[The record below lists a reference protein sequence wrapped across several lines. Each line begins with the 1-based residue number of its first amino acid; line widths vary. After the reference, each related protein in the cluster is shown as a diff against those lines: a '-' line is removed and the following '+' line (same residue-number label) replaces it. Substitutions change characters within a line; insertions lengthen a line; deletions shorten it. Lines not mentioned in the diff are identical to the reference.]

1 MIVISAM
8 SQDRIIGKADGL
20 PWSVPEEYRQFLD
33 FIRGQTVI
41 LGRRSYPI
49 FGKGLTSDH
58 NVVVS
63 RSVKELAGA
72 VVVHT
77 IEEAIEVATSFGK
90 TVFSAGGSTIYEQ
103 TIPLADAM
111 YLSYMKGT
119 FTGDAYFPEFDESEW
134 AVEERKDHP
143 AFEFVIY
150 SRALKKRVDGP

>member
-1 MIVISAM
+1 M
-8 SQDRIIGKADGL
+8 SQGERIIGKGDGL
-20 PWSVPEEYRQFLD
+20 PWHVPEEYNQFLD

-63 RSVKELAGA
+63 RSVKELPGA
-72 VVVHT
+72 VVAHT
-77 IEEAIEVATSFGK
+77 IEEAIELATSYGK

-111 YLSYMKGT
+111 YLSFMKGS
-119 FTGDAYFPEFDESEW
+119 FAGDAFFPPFDESEW
-134 AVEERKDHP
+134 TVEARTDHP
-143 AFEFVIY
+143 AFEFVRY
-150 SRALKKRVDGP
+150 KKNQTRLPGSG

>member
-8 SQDRIIGKADGL
+8 SQDRIIGKGDGL
-20 PWSVPEEYRQFLD
+20 PWHVPEEYNQFLD
-33 FIRGQTVI
+33 IIRGQTVI

-63 RSVKELAGA
+63 RSVKELPGA
-72 VVVHT
+72 VVAHT
-77 IEEAIEVATSFGK
+77 IEEAIEVATSYGK

-111 YLSYMKGT
+111 YLSFMKGS
-119 FTGDAYFPEFDESEW
+119 FTGDVYFPQFDESEW
-134 AVEERKDHP
+134 TVEARTDHP
-143 AFEFVIY
+143 AFEFVRY
-150 SRALKKRVDGP
+150 KRKPT

>member
-8 SQDRIIGKADGL
+8 SQDRIIGKGDGL
-20 PWSVPEEYRQFLD
+20 PWHVPEEYNQFLD
-33 FIRGQTVI
+33 IIRGQTVI

-63 RSVKELAGA
+63 RSVKELPGA
-72 VVVHT
+72 VVAHT
-77 IEEAIEVATSFGK
+77 IEEAIEVATSYGK

-111 YLSYMKGT
+111 YLSFMKGS
-119 FTGDAYFPEFDESEW
+119 FAGDAYFPQFNESEW
-134 AVEERKDHP
+134 TVETRTDHP
-143 AFEFVIY
+143 AFEFVRY
-150 SRALKKRVDGP
+150 KRKLT

>member
-1 MIVISAM
+1 MIVISDM
-8 SQDRIIGKADGL
+8 SQGDRVIGKGDGL
-20 PWSVPEEYRQFLD
+20 PWHVPEEYNQFLD

-63 RSVKELAGA
+63 RSVKELPGA
-72 VVVHT
+72 VVAHT
-77 IEEAIEVATSFGK
+77 IEEAIEVATSYGK

-111 YLSYMKGT
+111 YLSFMKGS
-119 FTGDAYFPEFDESEW
+119 FTGDAYFPPFNESEW
-134 AVEERKDHP
+134 TGESRTDHP
-143 AFEFVIY
+143 AFEFVTY
-150 SRALKKRVDGP
+150 KRKRLPGSR

>member
-8 SQDRIIGKADGL
+8 SQDRIIGKGDGL
-20 PWSVPEEYRQFLD
+20 PWHVPEEYNQFLD
-33 FIRGQTVI
+33 IIRGQTVI

-63 RSVKELAGA
+63 RSVKELPGA
-72 VVVHT
+72 VVAHT
-77 IEEAIEVATSFGK
+77 IEEAIEVATSYGK

-111 YLSYMKGT
+111 YLSYMKGS

-134 AVEERKDHP
+134 TVEARTDHP
-143 AFEFVIY
+143 AFEFVRY
-150 SRALKKRVDGP
+150 KRKSGD